1 LTWYSKFGILYVRVW
16 GYPNEREYIMTVLVE
31 FVSERKVVKTLDNIE
46 DTKALLVN
54 LANVYNTWQLSDWA
68 PSVLWNNVAD
78 AMEISVISKVRV
90 DPFLRLS
97 MRVKQDNKVVYKKV
111 VWKNTVKYKFDIIS
125 YSN

>member
-1 LTWYSKFGILYVRVW
+1 
-16 GYPNEREYIMTVLVE
+16 MTVLVE